1 MNPVISPTGRPWLLM
16 LRPVRLGT
24 HTTRASPLVA
34 VDRGGVDTMRTAAM
48 TASALLLL
56 TGCAGES
63 QEETVGVSPGDS
75 AGEVREEAAETST
88 SITDV
93 YIALGDSYAAMG
105 GRDQPLRGEPFCL
118 RSSGNYPELL
128 DADVTD
134 LTCQGAVTGDLF
146 EPRTLGERTLSAQL
160 DALTED
166 TTLVTLSI
174 GGNDLGFGEV
184 AGCIRER
191 IAVENTDDC
200 VDLLGETIGERLD
213 QLPPQ
218 LDRVHEGIRDRAGNA
233 QVVVTGYL
241 PLVSTGDCP
250 ELGEVSE
257 ADRRWAVRLTEQINQ
272 TVRDAA
278 ERHGAIFVL
287 PDDADEHTSCA
298 PPEERWADIQGQQ
311 TDAYPLH
318 PTSAGHEAMAAAV
331 RDALD
336 LEPVRL

>member
-1 MNPVISPTGRPWLLM
+1 MAAPGV
-16 LRPVRLGT
+16 GT
-24 HTTRASPLVA
+24 QGPPVA
-34 VDRGGVDTMRTAAM
+34 VDRGDVDTMKAIVIA
-48 TASALLLL
+48 ASALLLL
-56 TGCAGES
+56 SGCAGGS
-63 QEETVGVSPGDS
+63 REEAAGTSPGDS
-75 AGEVREEAAETST
+75 PGEVREAAESST

-105 GRDQPLRGEPFCL
+105 GRDQPLKGEPFCL
-118 RSSGNYPELL
+118 RSSGNYPELIH
-128 DADVTD
+128 AEVTD
-134 LTCQGAVTGDLF
+134 LTCQGAVTGDLL
-146 EPRTLGERTLSAQL
+146 EPRTIGERTLPAQV

-191 IAVENTDDC
+191 IAGENADDC
-200 VDLLGETIGERLD
+200 VDLLEETIGEQLD

-218 LDRVHEGIRDRAGNA
+218 LDRVHEAIRERAGDA

-241 PLVSTGDCP
+241 PLVATGDCP
-250 ELGEVSE
+250 ELGDVSE
-257 ADRRWAVRLTEQINQ
+257 EDRRWAVGLTGQINE

-278 ERHGAIFVL
+278 ERHDALFVL
-287 PDDADEHTSCA
+287 PDDAEEHTSCA
-298 PPEERWADIQGQQ
+298 PPQQRWADIQGHQ

-336 LEPVRL
+336 LEPVQP

>member
-1 MNPVISPTGRPWLLM
+1 
-16 LRPVRLGT
+16 
-24 HTTRASPLVA
+24 
-34 VDRGGVDTMRTAAM
+34 MRTTVIA
-48 TASALLLL
+48 TSALLLL
-56 TGCAGES
+56 AGCADGAREETAGAPPGES
-63 QEETVGVSPGDS
+63 SGGI
-75 AGEVREEAAETST
+75 REEGAEAST

-128 DADVTD
+128 HAEVTD
-134 LTCQGAVTGDLF
+134 LTCQGAVTGDLL
-146 EPRTLGERTLSAQL
+146 EPRTLGERTLPAQV

-191 IAVENTDDC
+191 IVGENADDC
-200 VDLLGETIGERLD
+200 VDLLGETIGEQLD

-218 LDRVHEGIRDRAGNA
+218 LDRVHEAIRDRAGDA

-241 PLVSTGDCP
+241 PLVSAGDCP
-250 ELGEVSE
+250 ELGDVSE
-257 ADRRWAVRLTEQINQ
+257 ADRRWAVELTGQINE
-272 TVRDAA
+272 TVREAA
-278 ERHGAIFVL
+278 ERHDALFVL

-298 PPEERWADIQGQQ
+298 PPQQRWADIQGQQ

-318 PTSAGHEAMAAAV
+318 PTSAGHEAMATAV
-331 RDALD
+331 RDALG
-336 LEPVRL
+336 LEPVQP